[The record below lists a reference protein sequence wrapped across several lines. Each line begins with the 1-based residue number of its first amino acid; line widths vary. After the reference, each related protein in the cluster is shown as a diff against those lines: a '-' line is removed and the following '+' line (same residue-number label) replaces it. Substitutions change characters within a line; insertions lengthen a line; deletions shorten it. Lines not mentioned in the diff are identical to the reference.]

1 MNRLL
6 WTHDSEIAVIGRSI
20 ASNGW
25 RQSGV
30 IVVNFLSD
38 RGPAAIDGED
48 LVGHV
53 AAGVAGQEQQG
64 AVKLPFAPS
73 PAQRRASRHP
83 LLAPALL
90 GEHVL
95 GHLRLEPPRGQR
107 VDPDPLARPLRRQL
121 AGQGDYPS
129 LRSGVSSLRDL
140 TY

>member
-48 LVGHV
+48 MAGHV
-53 AAGVAGQEQQG
+53 AAGVADQEQQG
-64 AVKLPFAPS
+64 AVKLPFTAAPG
-73 PAQRRASRHP
+73 QRRASLHP
-83 LLAPALL
+83 LLAPALF

-107 VDPDPLARPLRRQL
+107 VDPDPPAPPLGR
-121 AGQGDYPS
+121 
-129 LRSGVSSLRDL
+129 
-140 TY
+140 